1 MAERDRV
8 ESKLGTVE
16 TYLRGLEEKQDCPE
30 DKYLR
35 DRDVQDIVER
45 RFHKAIQCCLD
56 IASHIVAAEG
66 FREPDDYGDLFRVL
80 EEEGVLASNT
90 AGKMVEMAGF
100 RNVLAMNTPTLS
112 TNGCTRISKTL
123 SGSVSSHRK
132 LTNSSTTDVL
142 SDPYRGHH
150 QFDRPQYRADRI

>member
-8 ESKLGTVE
+8 ESKLGTLE

-100 RNVLAMNTPTLS
+100 RNVLAHEYADIVNERVYAHLQDLE
-112 TNGCTRISKTL
+112 RF
-123 SGSVSSHRK
+123 R
-132 LTNSSTTDVL
+132 
-142 SDPYRGHH
+142 
-150 QFDRPQYRADRI
+150 QFAQETHEFVDD

>member
-100 RNVLAMNTPTLS
+100 RNVLAHEYADIVNERVYAHLQDLE
-112 TNGCTRISKTL
+112 RF
-123 SGSVSSHRK
+123 R
-132 LTNSSTTDVL
+132 
-142 SDPYRGHH
+142 
-150 QFDRPQYRADRI
+150 QFAQETHEFVDD